1 MGAFPF
7 RRARLNQPS
16 GDGVDWSNQLSKGL
30 WFLAGINSG
39 MPHDCVTGR
48 PMSKTGS
55 PTNTLGKHGK
65 ALNAT
70 ASADNFFLTGL
81 PAIPVDSGLTISI
94 LSEVDAQNDT
104 RKRAIR
110 LAGSAGTIATIDY
123 SDGSSQDYLF
133 GVQKAGGFFAYQHGT
148 VAPYP
153 LGPKLLTLVQGP
165 GAASTLGYENA
176 VLQTG
181 SAHPVSG
188 NFASTIDSIYLANS
202 GSGFPLNGKLYFAAV
217 WTRALTQK
225 ELVSLTA
232 NPWQVFL

>member
-1 MGAFPF
+1 MDAFPF

-39 MPHDCVTGR
+39 MPYDCVTGR

-70 ASADNFFLTGL
+70 ASADNFFLTGM
-81 PAIPVDSGLTISI
+81 PPIPVDSGLTIAI
-94 LSEVDAQNDT
+94 LSEVDAQNAT
-104 RKRAIR
+104 RKRPIR
-110 LAGSAGTIATIDY
+110 LAAGATTVASIDY
-123 SDGSSQDYLF
+123 SDGAVQEYIF
-133 GVQKAGGFFAYQHGT
+133 GVQKVGASFTNQHGT

-153 LGPKLLTLVQGP
+153 LGPNLLALVQEP
-165 GAASTLGYENA
+165 VADATLGYENA

-181 SAHPVSG
+181 TGSTVAG
-188 NFASTIDSIYLANS
+188 NIIAPIDSIYLANS
-202 GSGFPLNGKLYFAAV
+202 GSGFPLTGKLYFAAV